1 MKIYCKRYGK
11 WGDGASNGAGYLL
24 FCYTWMLKHWF
35 QHNTLIIWLFADAA
49 NNREQNFKWIS
60 FGSTLKRI
68 LKEKGL
74 KINTQ
79 ASRAFAYISS
89 SSSTDTAVIT
99 RPKHGILVWPSDSR
113 PWNYRAN
120 SIHDEDHE
128 MLLKASKWI
137 LSHSSKTWITQ
148 GPLAF
153 LELSTA
159 FHGLHVWT
167 EQTQWME
174 PSPLIDEDDEM
185 GEAPK
190 NATKCCKTD

>member
-1 MKIYCKRYGK
+1 MWIQPFEGP
-11 WGDGASNGAGYLL
+11 GSNQTWIKKTCIEPWKYTVKDMESEEMERQIAGYLL

-99 RPKHGILVWPSDSR
+99 RPKHGILVWPSDRTPLKLQSKLHSWWR
-113 PWNYRAN
+113 PWDA
-120 SIHDEDHE
+120 DE
-128 MLLKASKWI
+128 S
-137 LSHSSKTWITQ
+137 
-148 GPLAF
+148 
-153 LELSTA
+153 
-159 FHGLHVWT
+159 
-167 EQTQWME
+167 
-174 PSPLIDEDDEM
+174 
-185 GEAPK
+185 
-190 NATKCCKTD
+190 